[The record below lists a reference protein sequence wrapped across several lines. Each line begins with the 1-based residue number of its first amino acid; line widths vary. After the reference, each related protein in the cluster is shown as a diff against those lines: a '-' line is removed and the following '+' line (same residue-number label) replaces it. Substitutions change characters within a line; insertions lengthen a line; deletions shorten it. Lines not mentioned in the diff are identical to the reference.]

1 MSFDISKLIIIDNH
15 AHSIRRN
22 YLEFNELDFRRCFSE
37 SRSLAMMEKHVSK
50 SAHYM
55 DLLDNLERT
64 FGIKSEQEFL
74 NFRAKQSA
82 AEYIRLLWHE
92 VSLAG
97 LIVDDGYD
105 RQNNI
110 SLAELAS
117 ASQGNIFHC
126 RRIENVIEKSF
137 VNAGS
142 YAELENELALQLLKQ
157 ESQKLVALKTICGY
171 RGGLNLLSP
180 SKAEAIAEF
189 KSLKRNNNEA
199 GTFRIQRGNLYHY
212 LLRLSFEIAGENGLP
227 VQIHTGIGDDDADLY
242 QCNPALMQNL
252 FRSQSLAKTNFV
264 LLHCFPYVK
273 EAAFMT
279 ALYPN
284 VFMDLSLSISLASP
298 LSAQMIT
305 DALSVAPSTKI
316 LAGTDGHTCPET
328 HWFGAVCWKRGL
340 GQALLNMVRGSALT
354 YREAEEI
361 AGLIL
366 HGNASDLYRL
376 ERFTSK
382 TS

>member
-15 AHSIRRN
+15 AHSIRPN
-22 YLEFNELDFRRCFSE
+22 HLEFNELDFRRCFTE
-37 SRSLAMMEKHVSK
+37 SRSLRMMERHVNK

-74 NFRAKQSA
+74 NFRTTQSA

-97 LIVDDGYD
+97 LIIDDGYD
-105 RQNNI
+105 RQNNL
-110 SLAELAS
+110 SLADLS
-117 ASQGNIFHC
+117 TASQSNIFHC

-137 VNAGS
+137 LDLDS
-142 YAELENELALQLLKQ
+142 FAELENELAPRLLKQ

-171 RGGLNLLSP
+171 RGGLNLSSP
-180 SKAEAIAEF
+180 KRAEAVAEF
-189 KSLKRNNNEA
+189 ESLKRNSAEA
-199 GTFRIQRGNLYHY
+199 GTFRIQSGNLYHY
-212 LLRLSFEIAGENGLP
+212 LLRLSFEIAGENELP
-227 VQIHTGIGDDDADLY
+227 VQIHSGIGDDDADLY

-252 FRSQSLAKTNFV
+252 FRSQSMAKTNFV
-264 LLHCFPYVK
+264 LLHCFPYIK

-328 HWFGAVCWKRGL
+328 HWYGAICWKRGL
-340 GQALLNMVRGSALT
+340 GQALLNMVRSSALT
-354 YREAEEI
+354 YREAEAI

-366 HGNASDLYRL
+366 HDNAFALYRL
-376 ERFTSK
+376 ARFTSR